1 MYTCKLHDT
10 YIFEALYKNVFYH
23 NPILCYFA
31 KHMFDSI
38 TRMRVYVKVATQR
51 VRASLI

>member
-1 MYTCKLHDT
+1 MTIQGK
-10 YIFEALYKNVFYH
+10 KNLCWNIFYH

-38 TRMRVYVKVATQR
+38 TRMRVNVKVATQR